1 MNKLEIITEN
11 YPDEEFLSA
20 DGFEDA
26 IIGVA
31 EIKQINERV
40 LVYSRTLCIDI
51 LMQRDKMSYDEAVE
65 YFDFNVEGA
74 FMGEKTPIWVDDDM
88 IQIFEDD
95 EG

>member
-1 MNKLEIITEN
+1 MNKLEIIKEE
-11 YPDEEFLSA
+11 YPEETFLSA

-31 EIKQINERV
+31 KIKQTSQFV

-51 LMQRDKMSYDEAVE
+51 LMQRDKMTYEEAEE

-74 FMGEKTPIWVDDDM
+74 FMGEKTPIWVDDESLQLD
-88 IQIFEDD
+88 IE
-95 EG
+95 

>member
-88 IQIFEDD
+88 VQTFEDD

>member
-1 MNKLEIITEN
+1 MNKLEIIKEE
-11 YPDEEFLSA
+11 YPEETFLSA

-31 EIKQINERV
+31 EIKQTSQFV

-51 LMQRDKMSYDEAVE
+51 LMQRDKMTYEEAEE

-74 FMGEKTPIWVDDDM
+74 FMGEKTPIWVDDESLQLD
-88 IQIFEDD
+88 IE
-95 EG
+95 

>member
-1 MNKLEIITEN
+1 MNKLEIIKEE
-11 YPDEEFLSA
+11 YPEETFLSA

-31 EIKQINERV
+31 EIKQISQLV

-51 LMQRDKMSYDEAVE
+51 LMQRDKMTYEEAEE

-74 FMGEKTPIWVDDDM
+74 FMGEKTPIWVDDESL
-88 IQIFEDD
+88 QL
-95 EG
+95 EGE